1 MSYYAHVVIMGT
13 PIRMFHLWGITGV
26 RRKLRSTV
34 WQRKVLELQKS
45 DGAPNTYMTS
55 KADMM
60 KKIET
65 AFDKM
70 DAAKK
75 GMLNM
80 KQAEA
85 FLRELMKSG
94 A

>member
-1 MSYYAHVVIMGT
+1 ME
-13 PIRMFHLWGITGV
+13 FL
-26 RRKLRSTV
+26 
-34 WQRKVLELQKS
+34 LELKKS
-45 DGAPNTYMTS
+45 DGAPSGYMVS

-65 AFDKM
+65 AFDKL

-80 KQAEA
+80 KQAEVL
-85 FLRELMKSG
+85 LRELMKG
-94 A
+94 GV